1 MQTRAAYRES
11 EIEARRQVV
20 KVVAEM
26 LDRYIS
32 FLEGSIIIRGL
43 ENSIGGVTFP
53 GEDFIVFDRI
63 VSETDH
69 LPLPKQQSLWQPE
82 ALERIKPEIKEKED
96 KARTEATQ
104 ACKNLIQRFKV

>member
-20 KVVAEM
+20 KVAAEM
-26 LDRYIS
+26 LDGQIS
-32 FLEGSIIIRGL
+32 FLEGSIVIHGL
-43 ENSIGGVTFP
+43 ENSIGGVTFQD
-53 GEDFIVFDRI
+53 EDFIVFYRI
-63 VSETDH
+63 VDETDH

-82 ALERIKPEIKEKED
+82 ALERIIPEVKEKEN

-104 ACKNLIQRFKV
+104 ACKKSHSKI